1 MMMQLSQIVKIL
13 NDHLSSLQWI
23 DSHTNSMVSKFYQ
36 FFSANPNTNEPLK
49 AEKINEAQKKARDGA
64 TGALGGD
71 EDYFPSSS
79 YRSMR

>member
-1 MMMQLSQIVKIL
+1 
-13 NDHLSSLQWI
+13 
-23 DSHTNSMVSKFYQ
+23 MVSKFYQ